1 MSELNPVQNNPH
13 KENGSSTIADAMKD
27 IRKKKLQREVYADSS
42 RAAELVRIK
51 ASPVYNAKGEVIQ
64 ATSTGHGKA

>member
-1 MSELNPVQNNPH
+1 MSELNPVQHNP
-13 KENGSSTIADAMKD
+13 EQRGRGETIADSMKS

-64 ATSTGHGKA
+64 ATSTGHGTA